1 MRSPFLA
8 RSLRA
13 LRFLL
18 VSVSIQTA
26 APARAADAGGETV
39 AAQQP
44 HPANAVE
51 LAKQRF
57 QEATE
62 AYQDGRYS
70 AAASLF
76 EAADRLMPHASTR
89 YNAATAWEQAGED
102 ARAATGY
109 EAALALESLDPA
121 RRKTARERLAGLGK
135 RLGRIHIRE
144 PLGALVTVDH
154 VQREPV
160 PLTFYLRPG
169 SYEIQAEYRGTET
182 RTSAQIGVGDD
193 REIQLDLP
201 AAVEPTQPIEPAPVA
216 LPPNPPPPVDDWSN
230 QKTWG
235 WVGIGAG
242 VALSGAAIFFGV
254 KALSAK
260 DRYSASKNTDA
271 AARQDAADLR
281 LATNLLWGGATLA
294 GSTGLVLLLTAPKI
308 EF

>member
-13 LRFLL
+13 LCCLL
-18 VSVSIQTA
+18 VSVLIQA
-26 APARAADAGGETV
+26 AAVRPAGAADS
-39 AAQQP
+39 P
-44 HPANAVE
+44 HPANSTE

-57 QEATE
+57 REATE
-62 AYQDGRYS
+62 AYQEGRYS

-76 EAADRLMPHASTR
+76 EAADRLMPHASVR

-109 EAALALESLDPA
+109 EAVLGMDSLDPA
-121 RRKTARERLAGLGK
+121 RRKTAQERLTGLK
-135 RLGRIHIRE
+135 ERLGRLHIRE

-182 RTSAQIGVGDD
+182 RTSTQISAGED

-201 AAVEPTQPIEPAPVA
+201 AEVEPAQPVEPPQIV
-216 LPPNPPPPVDDWSN
+216 LPPNPPPPVDNWSN

-235 WVGIGAG
+235 WIGIGAG
-242 VALSGAAIFFGV
+242 VALSGAAIFLGV

-260 DRYSASKNTDA
+260 DRYAESKYTDKG
-271 AARQDAADLR
+271 ARQDAADLR
-281 LATNLLWGGATLA
+281 LATNLLWGGAALA

>member
-169 SYEIQAEYRGTET
+169 SYEIQAEYRE
-182 RTSAQIGVGDD
+182 
-193 REIQLDLP
+193 
-201 AAVEPTQPIEPAPVA
+201 
-216 LPPNPPPPVDDWSN
+216 WS
-230 QKTWG
+230 
-235 WVGIGAG
+235 
-242 VALSGAAIFFGV
+242 
-254 KALSAK
+254 
-260 DRYSASKNTDA
+260 
-271 AARQDAADLR
+271 
-281 LATNLLWGGATLA
+281 
-294 GSTGLVLLLTAPKI
+294 
-308 EF
+308 

>member
-1 MRSPFLA
+1 MRSPSFA

-18 VSVSIQTA
+18 ASVLIQTA
-26 APARAADAGGETV
+26 TVPSARAAD
-39 AAQQP
+39 P
-44 HPANAVE
+44 RPANSTE

-62 AYQDGRYS
+62 AYQEGRYS

-76 EAADRLMPHASTR
+76 EAADRLMPHASVR

-109 EAALALESLDPA
+109 EAALGMETLDAA
-121 RRKTARERLAGLGK
+121 RRKTAQERLAGLEQ
-135 RLGRIHIRE
+135 RLGRVRIRE

-182 RTSAQIGVGDD
+182 RTSAQIGAGEE
-193 REIQLDLP
+193 RELKLDLP
-201 AAVEPTQPIEPAPVA
+201 AAVEPTQPAEPSQVV
-216 LPPNPPPPVDDWSN
+216 LPPNPPPPVADWSS

-235 WVGIGAG
+235 WVSIGAG
-242 VALSGAAIFFGV
+242 VALSGAAIFLGV
-254 KALSAK
+254 KALNAK
-260 DRYSASKNTDA
+260 DVYTASKNTNA

-294 GSTGLVLLLTAPKI
+294 GTAGLVLLLTAPKI

>member
-1 MRSPFLA
+1 MRSPILA

-13 LRFLL
+13 LRLL
-18 VSVSIQTA
+18 LASVLIQTAA
-26 APARAADAGGETV
+26 APARADES
-39 AAQQP
+39 
-44 HPANAVE
+44 HPANSTE

-62 AYQDGRYS
+62 AYQEGRYS

-109 EAALALESLDPA
+109 EAALGMESLDPA
-121 RRKTARERLAGLGK
+121 RRKTAQERLAGLEQ
-135 RLGRIHIRE
+135 RLGRVHVRE

-169 SYEIQAEYRGTET
+169 SYEIQAEYRGTES
-182 RTSAQIGVGDD
+182 RTSTQIKAGED
-193 REIQLDLP
+193 REIRLDLP
-201 AAVEPTQPIEPAPVA
+201 ASVEPAQPLEPAQVT
-216 LPPNPPPPVDDWSN
+216 LPPNPPPPVDDWSS

-254 KALSAK
+254 KALNAK

-271 AARQDAADLR
+271 GARQDAADLR
-281 LATNLLWGGATLA
+281 LTTNLLWGGAALA

>member
-1 MRSPFLA
+1 MMRSPFFA

-13 LRFLL
+13 LSFLL
-18 VSVSIQTA
+18 VSVLIQTA
-26 APARAADAGGETV
+26 AAPLARAADS
-39 AAQQP
+39 
-44 HPANAVE
+44 HPANATE

-62 AYQDGRYS
+62 AYQEGRYS

-76 EAADRLMPHASTR
+76 EAADRLMPHASVR

-109 EAALALESLDPA
+109 EAALGMDSLDPA
-121 RRKTARERLAGLGK
+121 RRKTAQERLAGLEQ
-135 RLGRIHIRE
+135 RLGRIQIRE

-169 SYEIQAEYRGTET
+169 SYEIQAEYRGAET
-182 RTSAQIGVGDD
+182 RTSLQISAGQD

-201 AAVEPTQPIEPAPVA
+201 AAVEPPQPVEPTQIT
-216 LPPNPPPPVDDWSN
+216 LPPNPPPPVDSWSN

-254 KALSAK
+254 KALNAR

-281 LATNLLWGGATLA
+281 LATNLLWGGAALA
-294 GSTGLVLLLTAPKI
+294 GSTGLVLLLTAPGI

>member
-1 MRSPFLA
+1 MRSLFLA

-13 LRFLL
+13 LRCLV
-18 VSVSIQTA
+18 VSVLVQA
-26 APARAADAGGETV
+26 AAASPVG
-39 AAQQP
+39 AAES
-44 HPANAVE
+44 HPANSTE

-57 QEATE
+57 REATE
-62 AYQDGRYS
+62 AYQEGRYS

-76 EAADRLMPHASTR
+76 EAADRLMPHASVR

-109 EAALALESLDPA
+109 EAALGMESLDAA
-121 RRKTARERLAGLGK
+121 RRKTAQERLAVLEQ
-135 RLGRIHIRE
+135 RLGRVHIRE

-182 RTSAQIGVGDD
+182 RTSAQLSAGED
-193 REIQLDLP
+193 RDIQLDLP
-201 AAVEPTQPIEPAPVA
+201 AAVEPSQPAEPAQVV

-260 DRYSASKNTDA
+260 DRYDASKNTNA

-281 LATNLLWGGATLA
+281 LATNLLWGGAALA
-294 GSTGLVLLLTAPKI
+294 GSTGLVLLLTAPKV